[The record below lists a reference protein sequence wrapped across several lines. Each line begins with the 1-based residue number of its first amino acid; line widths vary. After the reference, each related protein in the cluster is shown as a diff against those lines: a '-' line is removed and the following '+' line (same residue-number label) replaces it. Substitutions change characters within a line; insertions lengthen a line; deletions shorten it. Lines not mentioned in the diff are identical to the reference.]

1 MISRK
6 IKNIVYC
13 IGNRSFLLIGLL
25 LFLQGTSKLAHADAA
40 IMFVTVGG
48 GGACTQVSPCDLQT
62 ALNTANNGD
71 ILYLAEGIYTG
82 SGGAVVTVTKSI
94 TLYGGWDGTTTTP
107 PVRDPDAH
115 PTTLDGE
122 SARRGV
128 YVNEDTAPTID
139 GFTITG
145 GNATGL
151 GGGFTDGSE
160 AGGGIYSRNASPI
173 IQNNIIT
180 NNVAST
186 QPGVRAFGGGIY
198 ISSDATSAIIRSN
211 QILSNTAGIEI
222 GQGDGGGLFIKGP
235 GDISSNIFR
244 DNEACKTCS
253 SSNGG
258 GAYIGWTDSGILI
271 ANNLFENNQANY
283 GGGIQIVWSAAQV
296 NKNTFMGNMAVFG
309 AGLDSYY
316 DKGSNI
322 TANVIMSNT
331 ASGPGNG
338 LRIYIT
344 KGPEATR
351 LVNNII
357 VNNQGPSG
365 AGLYAYSDW
374 NISAITMTHNTLV
387 SNGVGIK
394 IGSNMTATLVNNI
407 VASHTVGIEV
417 TDLSGT
423 VFADHTLFWSNT
435 DDGIRGTS
443 PVDSDPAF
451 VNPGVNDYHIGF
463 YSGAK
468 NAGVDAGVATDIDG
482 DPRPIGP
489 GYDIGADEFMM
500 WKIYLPLVVK
510 YYP

>member
-1 MISRK
+1 MNLSK
-6 IKNIVYC
+6 YKHIVSSLVA
-13 IGNRSFLLIGLL
+13 GGLL
-25 LFLQGTSKLAHADAA
+25 LVGLFLLLNGAPQIARADPGDL
-40 IMFVTVGG
+40 FVTLSGG
-48 GGACTQVSPCDLQT
+48 GDCSQGNPCDLQT
-62 ALNTANNGD
+62 ALGTASDGD
-71 ILYLAEGIYTG
+71 TIYIAGGVYTG
-82 SGGAVVTVTKSI
+82 SGGAVVTVTHSI
-94 TLYGGWDGTTTTP
+94 TLYGDWDGTTTTP
-107 PVRDPDAH
+107 PVRDPAAH

-122 SARRGV
+122 GARRGV

-151 GGGFTDGSE
+151 GGGLTSGSE
-160 AGGGIYSRNASPI
+160 AGGGIYSRNAFPI
-173 IQNNIIT
+173 IQNNVIT

-198 ISSDATSAIIRSN
+198 ISSDATSAVVRYNHIV
-211 QILSNTAGIEI
+211 SNTAGIEI
-222 GQGDGGGLFIKGP
+222 QQGDGGGFFINGAA
-235 GDISSNIFR
+235 DVLSNTFQ
-244 DNEACKTCS
+244 DNMACKNCVHA
-253 SSNGG
+253 NGG
-258 GAYIGWTDSGILI
+258 GGYIGWTTNQILI
-271 ANNLFENNQANY
+271 AHNLFENNQARE
-283 GGGIQIVWSAAQV
+283 GGGIKLVWSAAQV
-296 NKNTFMGNMAVFG
+296 NENTFIGNTAVFG

-322 TANVIMSNT
+322 NANVIMSNT

-344 KGPEATR
+344 VGPEATC

-374 NISAITMTHNTLV
+374 HISAITMTHNTLV
-387 SNGVGIK
+387 SNGAGIK

-417 TDLSGT
+417 TDPSGN
-423 VFADHTLFWSNT
+423 VFADHTLFWGNT

-451 VNPGVNDYHIGF
+451 VNPDANDYHIGPD
-463 YSGAK
+463 SGAID
-468 NAGVDAGVATDIDG
+468 NGVDAGVATDIDG
-482 DPRPIGP
+482 DPRPAGV
-489 GYDIGADEFMM
+489 GYDIGADEFM

-510 YYP
+510 NYL

>member
-1 MISRK
+1 MNLGK
-6 IKNIVYC
+6 YKHIVFTVAV
-13 IGNRSFLLIGLL
+13 GSLLLIGLFL
-25 LFLQGTSKLAHADAA
+25 LLNGTSRVARADSGDL
-40 IMFVTVGG
+40 FVSP
-48 GGACTQVSPCDLQT
+48 GGAGTTCSQADPCTFQT
-62 ALNTANNGD
+62 ALGLAMDGD
-71 ILYLAEGIYTG
+71 AIYVAGGTYTG
-82 SGGAVVTVTKSI
+82 SGSAVISITQSI
-94 TLYGGWDGTTTTP
+94 TLCGGWNGFPTSL
-107 PVRDPDAH
+107 VVHDPNLY

-122 SARRGV
+122 GQRRVV
-128 YVNEDTAPTID
+128 YVNENVTPTID
-139 GFTITG
+139 GFIITRG
-145 GNATGL
+145 SATAL
-151 GGGFTDGSE
+151 GGGLTAGSE
-160 AGGGIYSRNASPI
+160 AGGGLYSRNASPI

-211 QILSNTAGIEI
+211 QIFSNTAGIEI
-222 GQGDGGGLFIKGP
+222 EQGDGGGLFINGT

-271 ANNLFENNQANY
+271 ANNLFENNQANR
-283 GGGIQIVWSAAQV
+283 GGGIDIVWSAAQV

-344 KGPEATR
+344 RGPEATR

-387 SNGVGIK
+387 SNGAGIK

-417 TDLSGT
+417 TDPSGN
-423 VFADHTLFWSNT
+423 VFADHTLFWGNT
-435 DDGIRGTS
+435 DDGIRGAS

-451 VNPGVNDYHIGF
+451 VNPGVNDYHIGPD
-463 YSGAK
+463 SGAIDNGV
-468 NAGVDAGVATDIDG
+468 NAGVTADIDG
-482 DPRPIGP
+482 DPRPAGV
-489 GYDIGADEFMM
+489 GYDIGADEFM
-500 WKIYLPLVVK
+500 WKSYLPLVVK